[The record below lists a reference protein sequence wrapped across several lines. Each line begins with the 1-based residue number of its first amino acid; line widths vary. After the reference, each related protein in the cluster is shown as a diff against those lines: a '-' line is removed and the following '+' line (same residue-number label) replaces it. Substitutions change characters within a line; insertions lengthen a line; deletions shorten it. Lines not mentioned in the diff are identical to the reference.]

1 MKNILLITPHYPPS
15 NLAAVHRSRLFAQHL
30 PALGWNPIILTV
42 HENYYEEALDWKLHQ
57 LLPKVQ
63 RIEKVSAFKVTKPRL
78 IGDVGLRGYF
88 QLRRRAQELI
98 RSEKIDFV
106 YIPIPSFYMALLGPY
121 LFKKIGVP
129 YGIDYIDPWVH
140 VFPGSDKILSRHWFT
155 TQLAKFLEPIA
166 VKHTSLITGVS
177 EGYYKPVL
185 DRNPHLKEQALT
197 AAMPYGGEESDHD
210 FIRNR
215 RKEDSSP
222 PHPSAG
228 KLNPSTL
235 STSSTPST
243 FKFIYAGAML
253 PKAYKP
259 LEEIFKALNSLQ
271 TTGLGLPSDGELAG
285 SSLQLNFIGTLGTIK
300 PFAEKY
306 KLWGSAVLEHPDRIP
321 YLDVLTE
328 LDAADAVF
336 ILGSTEPHYTPSKVY
351 QAVLSGKP
359 ILAVLHES
367 STAVRVL
374 RESRAGIVVNMKGEE
389 DLDTLSA
396 RFLEGLKEFMV
407 FKQTFDPGKI
417 NRAAFEQYSAK
428 AVTTQLVEKLDL
440 IVSSA
445 AGRG

>member
-1 MKNILLITPHYPPS
+1 
-15 NLAAVHRSRLFAQHL
+15 
-30 PALGWNPIILTV
+30 
-42 HENYYEEALDWKLHQ
+42 
-57 LLPKVQ
+57 
-63 RIEKVSAFKVTKPRL
+63 L
-78 IGDVGLRGYF
+78 IGDIGLRGYF
-88 QLRRRAQELI
+88 QLRRRALELL
-98 RSEKIDFV
+98 RTEKIEFV

-121 LFKKIGVP
+121 LFRKTGVP

-140 VFPGSDKILSRHWFT
+140 VFPGSDKIFSRHWFT
-155 TQLAKFLEPIA
+155 TQLSKFLEPIA
-166 VKHTSLITGVS
+166 VKHASLITGVS

-210 FIRNR
+210 FIRSR
-215 RKEDSSP
+215 GKEDTSP
-222 PHPSAG
+222 PLPSAG
-228 KLNPSTL
+228 KLNPST
-235 STSSTPST
+235 SSTPST
-243 FKFIYAGAML
+243 CKFIYAGAML

-259 LEEIFKALNSLQ
+259 LEEVFKALNTLQSPQPLQPLQPIEPPQPSAGKLNLPQPPSTSLNLFQ
-271 TTGLGLPSDGELAG
+271 PPQP
-285 SSLQLNFIGTLGTIK
+285 LQLHFIGTLGTIK

-306 KLWGSAVLEHPDRIP
+306 KLLGSAVLEHPDRIP
-321 YLDVLTE
+321 YLDVLSQ

-359 ILAVLHES
+359 ILAVLHEA

-374 RESRAGIVVNMKGEE
+374 RESRAGIVVTMKGEE

-428 AVTTQLVEKLDL
+428 AVTAMLVEKLDE

-445 AGRG
+445 KNLV